1 MAIVTI
7 NDSILTDIGDALRQH
22 HGDTKTIIHE
32 TVMPAPAVI
41 SKTPNATGWD
51 THDGGYGNK
60 KNIYDVV
67 TIPGASTIKVKMAY
81 RTENYRFDYVKVASG
96 NLTEMPAD
104 ATAYG
109 GTTWTQIDLEFTDT
123 DTVTFFFHSDDSTH
137 NYLGYYAECT
147 GYDADGNPA
156 TYIETTEEEVVNT
169 YKPADMAAAIDD
181 IAPAPVLES
190 LVITENGTYTP
201 NEGIDG
207 FNEVI
212 ANISGGGEVKYTQVV
227 LTSMS
232 YSKVGPFN
240 LYDYVD
246 DFDKVLGIVV
256 RISTDYTNN
265 LNTQTYLKGMKTWD
279 NQLAKFGGNYSN
291 IYVKAMQ
298 TDNTRVAT
306 TALSDS
312 ATPYSGFFGLALAED
327 GSLFLAYY
335 NSGSNYQCISGPS
348 TITTWSAAYARIEL
362 IYI

>member
-32 TVMPAPAVI
+32 TVMPVPAVI

-51 THDGGYGNK
+51 THDRGYGNK
-60 KNIYDVV
+60 QNIYDVV

-109 GTTWTQIDLEFTDT
+109 GKTWTQIDLEFANTDT
-123 DTVTFFFHSDDSTH
+123 ITFFFHSDEST
-137 NYLGYYAECT
+137 NDYLGYYAECT

-156 TYIETTEEEVVNT
+156 TYIETTEEEVANT

-181 IAPAPVLES
+181 IAPAPILES

-212 ANISGGGEVKYTQVV
+212 ANISGGAVKYTQVV
-227 LTSMS
+227 LTTMS
-232 YSKVGPFN
+232 NGVIGPFSI
-240 LYDYVD
+240 YDYVD
-246 DFDKVLGIVV
+246 DFDKILGLVV
-256 RISTDYTNN
+256 RTSTDYIGKN
-265 LNTQTYLKGMKTWD
+265 NTQTYLKGMKTWD
-279 NQLAKFGGNYSN
+279 NPPATSSLSST
-291 IYVKAMQ
+291 VKAIQ
-298 TDNTRVAT
+298 TDNSITAT
-306 TALSDS
+306 TNLNETASI
-312 ATPYSGFFGLALAED
+312 TSGWYGLALLED
-327 GSLFLAYY
+327 GKLGWAYY
-335 NSGSNYQCISGPS
+335 QSGSNYECITYAS
-348 TITTWSAAYARIEL
+348 TASWTAAYARIEL